1 VIGVT
6 FIHPKAEVDSKAKLG
21 KNVYVS
27 AFAAINANEGE
38 IEIGDNTSIQEC
50 CVLHGERVR
59 IGKNV
64 TVGHGAIIHGASIGD
79 NVLIGMNSTI
89 LDNAEVGDWCIIG
102 AGAVV
107 TGGAKIPEGSVVLG
121 VPGKVV
127 RKINEE
133 DRKLI
138 RESAGGYLRKQELL

>member
-1 VIGVT
+1 MR
-6 FIHPKAEVDSKAKLG
+6 FIHPKAEVDPKAKLG
-21 KNVYVS
+21 ENVYVS
-27 AFAAINANEGE
+27 AFASVNANEGE

-50 CVLHGERVR
+50 CVLHGNKVV

-64 TVGHGAIIHGASIGD
+64 TVGHGAIVHGARIGD
-79 NVLIGMNSTI
+79 NVLVGMNATV
-89 LDNAEVGDWCIIG
+89 LDGAEVGDWCIIG

-107 TGGAKIPEGSVVLG
+107 TGGSKIPPGSLVLG

-127 RKINEE
+127 RKINDE

-138 RESAGGYLRKQELL
+138 VESYENYLEKFKK